1 MSLSRRRVLKGVLGG
16 GLVTVGL
23 PWLEIFGSRAQASC
37 GNGFP
42 RRFGCFL
49 WGNGNLPPRW
59 TPTGEGN
66 EWVLSDQ
73 LAPLL
78 AFQQKL
84 SVVSGYSLKNVPN
97 ISPHWSGAIG
107 LLTGQVLVGDD
118 DSWTVAV
125 PTIDQVVAQ
134 ALGGETIYRSLQ
146 LGVDSTTCLSYSGPN
161 ANNPAENDPYLL
173 YQRLFGDTFREPGE
187 GGLVDPTLGY
197 RRSALDAVMGDIQ
210 DLQGQLGAADKARL
224 EQHLDGVRDL
234 EVRLARLE
242 EDPPDLAACKRPNMP
257 EMSYPDIDGRP
268 QLSARSRAQ
277 ADLLAMALACDQTR
291 VFTFQFSP
299 PLSSALY
306 PAADDGHHSLTH
318 NEADDQPQVHEIT
331 VYIMQEFAYL
341 LEALDR
347 IPEGDGTLLDNCLVL
362 AASEVSEGRTHSLD
376 EVPLVVAG
384 GGCGKLKMGQHIRSY
399 SADNAGK
406 LMLSLLRAMEMNVA
420 SWGAA
425 DTLETEGISELE
437 A

>member
-1 MSLSRRRVLKGVLGG
+1 MRWSRRRLLKGLLGG
-16 GLVTVGL
+16 GLVTVAL
-23 PWLEIFGSRAQASC
+23 PTLEIFQARASC
-37 GNGFP
+37 GSGFP

-59 TPTGEGN
+59 TPTGTGS
-66 EWVLSDQ
+66 EWELSDQ

-78 AFQQKL
+78 NYKSKL
-84 SVVSGYSLKNVPN
+84 SVISGFSIKNTPN
-97 ISPHWSGAIG
+97 ISPHWSGAVS
-107 LLTGQVLVGDD
+107 LLTGQLLVGDD
-118 DSWTVAV
+118 DSWTVAA

-134 ALGGETIYRSLQ
+134 ALGGDTIYRSLQ
-146 LGVDSTTCLSYSGPN
+146 VGVDRESCFSYSGPN
-161 ANNPAENDPYLL
+161 ANNPAEISPFAL
-173 YQRLFGDTFREPGE
+173 YERLFGSTFREPGE
-187 GGLVDPTLGY
+187 GGLVDPTLGF
-197 RRSALDAVMGDIQ
+197 RRSALDAVLGDIQ
-210 DLQGQLGAADKARL
+210 DLQSELGSNDKVRL

-234 EVRLARLE
+234 ELRLARLE
-242 EDPPDLAACKRPNMP
+242 EDPPNLAACMRPP
-257 EMSYPDIDGRP
+257 APLEDYPDIDGRP

-299 PLSSALY
+299 ALSSALY
-306 PAADDGHHSLTH
+306 PEMEDGHHSLTH
-318 NEADDQPQVHEIT
+318 NEPDDQPQVHAIT

-347 IPEGDGTLLDNCLVL
+347 IPEGDGTLLDNCLIL
-362 AASEVSEGRTHSLD
+362 GASEVSEGRTHSLD
-376 EVPLVVAG
+376 EVPLLVAG

-406 LMLSLLRAMEMNVA
+406 LMVSLLRGMEMQVA
-420 SWGAA
+420 SWGAG